1 MGVPLAGILREPGCH
16 RVATALPRFGLSC
29 VVVEFR
35 LLGPVGVIVDGHPLA
50 IGRQRERALL
60 AVLLLDVGRPI
71 PIHQLI
77 DLLWKDSPPPSAR
90 KSLQVHVSRLRALL
104 DRAGGAA
111 VRLAAQAGGYA
122 IHTEPGRV
130 DAHRFTT
137 LVDQARAC
145 DDPAER
151 GRTLRAALELWRGP
165 ALADLAL
172 SERLRHQLCA
182 GLDELRLSATELRI
196 DSDLAL
202 GRHHE
207 LIPELTELTA
217 AHPTREQLIAAHML
231 ALYRCER
238 QADALALFQRISHHL
253 AEELGV
259 TPGPRMRGLH
269 LAILRDDPELDL
281 ERRPAIDAT
290 PVTAVRQLPPD
301 IINFSGRERAMT
313 ELRELVARAPGQAP
327 TVCVI
332 HGMGGVGKTK
342 LAVHAAHR
350 LVAGGWGQD
359 RQLFVDLHGF
369 SADQTPAD
377 PAAVLHEFLQ
387 LLGVPSEQIPAGL
400 ESRTAVFR
408 DRLSGTRTLL
418 LLDNAARED
427 QVLPLLPAGSGCVV
441 LVTSRRNLSVEGA
454 VSLPLEVFTEQ
465 EALDVLVTIAG
476 AARVDAARAAAH
488 ELVRLCGRLPIAVTL
503 AAHRLRTRPAWHIA
517 DLLGRLRDHNRLLSE
532 LVVGDR
538 AVQNVFALSYQALS
552 PHRQRLLQLLSLH
565 PGEDATA
572 ASAAAL
578 AGLPTQETEALLEEL
593 LDEHVLQQTTADRYR
608 LHDLLR
614 AYTKGQAG
622 DVDRVPP
629 MRRLLIWY
637 LQTATRARAVLDA
650 HLRRVV
656 VDEEIYEP
664 IGDRI
669 DFGSAGEAMAW
680 FLAERGNLVA
690 AVLAA
695 PRLGEHV
702 LTWQL
707 ASTLVSFFN
716 RSKHWDDWI
725 STHRVA
731 LAAAQHCDDR
741 IGQAH
746 IFNGLGAGY
755 SDVYRFGE
763 SIDCHRAAAALFR
776 DTGDSSGQAWNLN
789 NLGVVYDRARRF
801 PEAAECYLRALTLF
815 RQDEDRQGEGLSL
828 NNLGDVHL
836 QLGDAALAGTYLR
849 QALDCQRAAGDA
861 AGQRYTRT
869 TFGDLERGAGD
880 LDQAIG
886 HYQAALS
893 ISLKVGD
900 HWQAE
905 RLFTRLAEVFTAA
918 GRSDEASQ
926 FLDRAQELRT
936 SLGAQRPYDMPGE
949 SGDIFDRP

>member
-1 MGVPLAGILREPGCH
+1 M
-16 RVATALPRFGLSC
+16 
-29 VVVEFR
+29 
-35 LLGPVGVIVDGHPLA
+35 
-50 IGRQRERALL
+50 
-60 AVLLLDVGRPI
+60 
-71 PIHQLI
+71 
-77 DLLWKDSPPPSAR
+77 
-90 KSLQVHVSRLRALL
+90 SRLRAQL
-104 DRAGGAA
+104 DRAGGDA
-111 VRLAAQAGGYA
+111 VRLTAQGGGYA
-122 IHTEPGRV
+122 IHTDPALV

-137 LVDQARAC
+137 LVEQARGC

-151 GRTLRAALELWRGP
+151 GRTLRTALELWHGP
-165 ALADLAL
+165 ALADLAM
-172 SERLRHQLCA
+172 SDRLRHQLCG

-196 DSDLAL
+196 ESDLAL

-217 AHPTREQLIAAHML
+217 AHPTRERLIAAHML

-238 QADALALFQRISHHL
+238 QADALSLFQRISDHL

-259 TPGPRMRGLH
+259 TPGTRMRGLH
-269 LAILRDDPELDL
+269 LAILRDDPDL
-281 ERRPAIDAT
+281 GLQRQPAADAT
-290 PVTAVRQLPPD
+290 PVTAVRQPPPD
-301 IINFSGRERAMT
+301 IINFSGREAALTGLRA
-313 ELRELVARAPGQAP
+313 LVARAPDQAP

-350 LVAGGWGQD
+350 LVADGWGQD

-377 PAAVLHEFLQ
+377 PAAVLREFLQ

-465 EALDVLVTIAG
+465 EALNVLVNIAG
-476 AARVDAARAAAH
+476 ADRVDADRAAAA

-503 AAHRLRTRPAWHIA
+503 AAHRLRTRPAWNIA
-517 DLLGRLRDHNRLLSE
+517 DLLARLRDRNRVLSE

-552 PHRQRLLQLLSLH
+552 PHRRRLLRLLSLH

-572 ASAAAL
+572 ASAAVL
-578 AGLPTQETEALLEEL
+578 AGLPTQEAEALLEEL
-593 LDEHVLQQTTADRYR
+593 LDEHVLQQTTTDRYR

-614 AYTKGQAG
+614 AYTKGQARE
-622 DVDRVPP
+622 VDRLPHRAA

-637 LQTATRARAVLDA
+637 LQTATRARGVLDA

-656 VDEEIYEP
+656 VDEELYEP
-664 IGDRI
+664 IGDRTE
-669 DFGSAGEAMAW
+669 FGSAGEAMAW
-680 FLAERGNLVA
+680 FLAERGNMVA

-695 PRLGEHV
+695 PRAGEHV

-741 IGQAH
+741 VGQAH
-746 IFNGLGAGY
+746 IFNGLGAAY
-755 SDVYRFGE
+755 SDVHRFGE
-763 SIDCHRAAAALFR
+763 SIDCHRAAAGLFR
-776 DTGDSSGQAWNLN
+776 DADDRSGQAWNLN
-789 NLGVVYDRARRF
+789 NLGVVYDRVRHF
-801 PEAAECYLRALTLF
+801 TEASDCYLQALALF
-815 RQDEDRQGEGLSL
+815 RQDQDRQGEGLSL

-836 QLGDAALAGTYLR
+836 QMGEAGQAAAYLR
-849 QALDCQRAAGDA
+849 QALDCQRAAGDV
-861 AGQRYTRT
+861 AGQRYTRA
-869 TFGDLERGAGD
+869 TFGDLERTAGD
-880 LDQAIG
+880 LDQAID
-886 HYQAALS
+886 HYQDALS

-900 HWQAE
+900 RWQAAQI
-905 RLFTRLAEVFTAA
+905 LTRLADALTAA
-918 GRSDEASQ
+918 GRTDEAGR
-926 FLDRAQELRT
+926 FLDRALEMRT
-936 SLGAQRPYDMPGE
+936 SLAGVGTRDKAHNLGLIE
-949 SGDIFDRP
+949 DRPGS